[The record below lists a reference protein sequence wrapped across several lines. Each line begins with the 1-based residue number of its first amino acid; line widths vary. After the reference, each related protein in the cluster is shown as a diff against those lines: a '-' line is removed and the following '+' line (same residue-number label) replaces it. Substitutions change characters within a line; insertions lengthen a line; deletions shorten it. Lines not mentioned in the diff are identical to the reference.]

1 MKPSKLREIEMSCTC
16 FNLRKATR
24 AVTAV
29 FDDFLAASGL
39 RGTQFTLLAAL
50 YQSETATVTRL
61 SQALV
66 MDRTTLTRNLKP
78 LQDQG
83 LVRVSPGEDRR
94 TRALSLSAKGRR
106 VFGKA
111 VPLWEQAQ
119 KQVIASLGKTNWDG
133 LMKHLHLTS
142 ERMNPY

>member
-1 MKPSKLREIEMSCTC
+1 MKPSKLKEIEQACTC

-24 AVTAV
+24 AVTAL
-29 FDDFLAASGL
+29 FDEALAPSGL

-50 YQSETATVTRL
+50 YQTGTATVTRL

-78 LQDQG
+78 LQEQG
-83 LVRVSPGEDRR
+83 WVRIVPGEDRR
-94 TRALSLSAKGRR
+94 TRAMSLSSKGRQT
-106 VFGKA
+106 FEKA

-119 KQVIASLGKTNWDG
+119 KDVITSLGKGNWKG
-133 LMKHLHLTS
+133 LMEHLHLTT
-142 ERMNPY
+142 ERINPY